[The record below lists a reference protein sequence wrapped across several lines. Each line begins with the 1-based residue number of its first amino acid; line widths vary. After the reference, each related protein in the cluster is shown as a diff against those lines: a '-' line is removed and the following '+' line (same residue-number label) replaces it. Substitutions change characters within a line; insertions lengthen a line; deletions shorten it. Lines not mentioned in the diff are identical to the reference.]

1 MVVFFLVF
9 VAGAEFLT
17 TNTYQASIE
26 GFQKY
31 LNLNYEESFELIK
44 KSVTLCRQAIT
55 EENSGKY
62 CFLNGLINS
71 FIKIVHQIKINL

>member
-1 MVVFFLVF
+1 MCVPIHC

-31 LNLNYEESFELIK
+31 LDLSYEQSIELIK
-44 KSVTLCRQAIT
+44 KSVQICRQAIA
-55 EENSGKY
+55 EENLGKHY
-62 CFLNGLINS
+62 VLNNHI
-71 FIKIVHQIKINL
+71 

>member
-1 MVVFFLVF
+1 MLFIIHIYC

-31 LNLNYEESFELIK
+31 LDLNYEQSVELIK
-44 KSVTLCRQAIT
+44 KSVQICRQAIA
-55 EENSGKY
+55 EENLGIT
-62 CFLNGLINS
+62 LNIYIYLYGDINN
-71 FIKIVHQIKINL
+71 I